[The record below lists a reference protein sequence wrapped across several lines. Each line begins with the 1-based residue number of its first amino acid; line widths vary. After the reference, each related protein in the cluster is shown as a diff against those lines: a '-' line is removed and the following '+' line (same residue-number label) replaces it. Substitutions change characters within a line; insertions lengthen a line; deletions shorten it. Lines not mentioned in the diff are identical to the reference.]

1 MNYLKEDLI
10 KKFEH
15 SKYWLV
21 SPVFENDPKYLLLTT
36 SDDELHL
43 LVWQERDS
51 IKYRFTMHSNKY
63 IFTGLTEAQTMS
75 LNYLKLSHAIDEA
88 LKLLK

>member
-1 MNYLKEDLI
+1 MKEDLT

-15 SKYWLV
+15 SKYWRV

-36 SDDELHL
+36 SDNELHL
-43 LVWQERDS
+43 LVWQERDR
-51 IKYRFTMHSNKY
+51 IKYRFTKHSNKY

-75 LNYLKLSHAIDEA
+75 LNYLKLSHAINEA

>member
-1 MNYLKEDLI
+1 MKEDLT

-15 SKYWLV
+15 SKYWRV

-36 SDDELHL
+36 SDNELHL
-43 LVWQERDS
+43 LIWQERDR
-51 IKYRFTMHSNKY
+51 IEYRFTTHSNKY
-63 IFTGLTEAQTMS
+63 TFTGLAEAQAMS

>member
-1 MNYLKEDLI
+1 MKEDLT

-15 SKYWLV
+15 SKYWRV

-36 SDDELHL
+36 SDNELHL
-43 LVWQERDS
+43 LIWQEQNR
-51 IKYRFTMHSNKY
+51 IEYRFTTHNNKY
-63 IFTGLTEAQTMS
+63 IFTGLAEAQAMS

-88 LKLLK
+88 LELLK

>member
-1 MNYLKEDLI
+1 MKEDLT
-10 KKFEH
+10 KRFEY
-15 SKYWLV
+15 SKYWRV
-21 SPVFENDPKYLLLTT
+21 SPVFENDPKYLLLIT

-43 LVWQERDS
+43 LVWQEHDR
-51 IKYRFTMHSNKY
+51 IEYRFTMHSNKY
-63 IFTGLTEAQTMS
+63 IFTGLTEAQAMS

>member
-1 MNYLKEDLI
+1 MKEDLT

-15 SKYWLV
+15 SKYWRV
-21 SPVFENDPKYLLLTT
+21 SPVFENDPEYLLLTT

-43 LVWQERDS
+43 LVWQEHDS
-51 IKYRFTMHSNKY
+51 IEYRFTMHRNKY
-63 IFTGLTEAQTMS
+63 VFTGLTEAQTMS
-75 LNYLKLSHAIDEA
+75 LSYLKLSHAIDEA

>member
-36 SDDELHL
+36 SDNELHL
-43 LVWQERDS
+43 LVWQEHNS
-51 IKYRFTMHSNKY
+51 IEYRFTMHSNKY
-63 IFTGLTEAQTMS
+63 IFTGLTEAQAMS
-75 LNYLKLSHAIDEA
+75 LNYLKLSHAISEA
-88 LKLLK
+88 LRLLK

>member
-1 MNYLKEDLI
+1 MKEDLT

-15 SKYWLV
+15 SKYWRV

-36 SDDELHL
+36 SDDKLHL
-43 LVWQERDS
+43 LVWQESDC
-51 IKYRFTMHSNKY
+51 IEYRFTMHSNKY
-63 IFTGLTEAQTMS
+63 IFTGLTEAQAMS
-75 LNYLKLSHAIDEA
+75 LSYLKLSHAIDDA

>member
-1 MNYLKEDLI
+1 MKEDLT

-15 SKYWLV
+15 SKYWRV

-36 SDDELHL
+36 NDNELHL
-43 LVWQERDS
+43 LIWQEHDR
-51 IKYRFTMHSNKY
+51 IEYRFTMHSNKY
-63 IFTGLTEAQTMS
+63 IFTGLTEAQAMS
-75 LNYLKLSHAIDEA
+75 LNHLKLSHAIDEA

>member
-1 MNYLKEDLI
+1 MKEDLT
-10 KKFEH
+10 KRFEY
-15 SKYWLV
+15 SKYWRV

-36 SDDELHL
+36 SDDKLHL
-43 LVWQERDS
+43 LIWQEHDS
-51 IKYRFTMHSNKY
+51 IEYRFTIHRNKY
-63 IFTGLTEAQTMS
+63 IFTGLTEAQAMR

>member
-1 MNYLKEDLI
+1 MTYLKEDLT
-10 KKFEH
+10 KRFEH
-15 SKYWLV
+15 SKYWQV

-43 LVWQERDS
+43 LVWQEHDS
-51 IKYRFTMHSNKY
+51 IEYRFTMHSNKY
-63 IFTGLTEAQTMS
+63 IFTGLTEAQAMS
-75 LNYLKLSHAIDEA
+75 LSYLKLSHAIDEA

>member
-1 MNYLKEDLI
+1 MKEDLT
-10 KKFEH
+10 KRFEY
-15 SKYWLV
+15 SKYWRV

-36 SDDELHL
+36 SDNELHL
-43 LVWQERDS
+43 LIWQEHNS
-51 IKYRFTMHSNKY
+51 IEYRFTIHRNKY
-63 IFTGLTEAQTMS
+63 IFTGLTEAQAMS

>member
-1 MNYLKEDLI
+1 MKEDLI
-10 KKFEH
+10 RKFEH
-15 SKYWLV
+15 SKYWRV

-36 SDDELHL
+36 SDDKLHL
-43 LVWQERDS
+43 LIWQEHDS
-51 IKYRFTMHSNKY
+51 IEYHFTTHSNKY
-63 IFTGLTEAQTMS
+63 IFTGLTEAQAMS